1 MSVNE
6 AIRTES
12 LTKVYPGGIVGV
24 DHASFAVNRGEIFGY
39 LGLNGAGK
47 STTIKMLTTLISPTS
62 GSAHI
67 FGYSIAKQGLQIRRR
82 IGVVQQQE
90 SYDRNLK
97 VEASLK
103 LYASLWGI
111 ESEEAERRI
120 NFLAEKFDLKDTL
133 KRKIRWLSYGQR
145 RRLQV
150 AREFLHDAELLI
162 LDEPTVGMDV
172 LARHAF
178 LEYCKELA
186 KNGTTIFFTTHVVS
200 EAEYLCDRV
209 AVIHRGKIIALDTPR
224 ELKKKYTDIRG
235 VSVVLKNR
243 ADAERLFAD
252 LNPSRVAK
260 KSFVSDSS
268 EIRVSS
274 DEPFQ
279 VVNDISRLILSRGYD
294 VETVSVTE
302 PSLEDVIVR
311 LVEEES
317 KGN

>member
-1 MSVNE
+1 MTISEVINAKE
-6 AIRTES
+6 
-12 LTKVYPGGIVGV
+12 LTKVYSGGVMGV
-24 DHASFAVNRGEIFGY
+24 DHASFSVGRGEIFGY

-62 GSAHI
+62 GSAEVLGFDI
-67 FGYSIAKQGLQIRRR
+67 TKRGLEIRRC

-111 ESEEAERRI
+111 DKVQADRRI
-120 NFLAEKFDLKDTL
+120 KFLIDKFGLNDTL

-150 AREFLHDAELLI
+150 AREFLHGAELLI

-178 LEYCKELA
+178 LDYCKERA
-186 KNGTTIFFTTHVVS
+186 RDGTTIFLTTHIVS
-200 EAEYLCDRV
+200 EAEYLCDKV
-209 AVIHRGKIIALDTPR
+209 AVIHNGRIIAQDTPR

-235 VSVVLKNR
+235 VSIVLR
-243 ADAERLFAD
+243 SRTDAERLYGNLD
-252 LNPSRVAK
+252 PTHVVK
-260 KSFVSDSS
+260 KEIVSDSS

-274 DEPFQ
+274 NEPFQ
-279 VVNDISRLILSRGYD
+279 IVNDVSNLILSQGYD

-311 LVEEES
+311 LVGDETR
-317 KGN
+317 KR